1 MIYLDTSLLVSLYTP
16 DANTAAAW
24 AAMQSAQTTLM
35 ITPLVELEVINALE
49 LRVFRKEISIA
60 HAEASSTDFAKDL
73 SSKVYLLRGLPE
85 SAFECARQLSRNLT
99 AKLGTRTADLL
110 HVAAAIELGAAALFS
125 FDLQQRKMAEAAGL
139 KLNPLP

>member
-1 MIYLDTSLLVSLYTP
+1 
-16 DANTAAAW
+16 
-24 AAMQSAQTTLM
+24 MQSAQKTLL

-49 LRVFRKEISIA
+49 LRVFRKEISISQ
-60 HAEASSTDFAKDL
+60 AEASSTDFANDL
-73 SSKVYLLRGLPE
+73 SRKVYLLRALPE
-85 SAFECARQLSRNLT
+85 AAFECARQLSRNLT

-110 HVAAAIELGAAALFS
+110 HVAAALELGAGTLFT